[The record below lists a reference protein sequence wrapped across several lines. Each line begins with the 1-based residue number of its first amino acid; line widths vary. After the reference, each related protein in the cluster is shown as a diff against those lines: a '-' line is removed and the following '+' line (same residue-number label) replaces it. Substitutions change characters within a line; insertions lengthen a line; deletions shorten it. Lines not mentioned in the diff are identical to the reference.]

1 MINWFKLDY
10 LFSNN
15 LWPITT
21 NVFRA
26 AVGIYIL
33 IFVLAIIFSIL
44 RKKDRFSGP
53 YKRAMQKI
61 STWCFSFS
69 IVGLILMF
77 FRHQLI
83 PYLGMRAWT
92 MIWFIICI
100 AWMIYIIKYIV
111 INIPKQKKDL
121 KIREEFE
128 KYLP

>member
-1 MINWFKLDY
+1 M
-10 LFSNN
+10 
-15 LWPITT
+15 WPITT
-21 NVFRA
+21 NVFRI

-33 IFVLAIIFSIL
+33 IFALAIIFSLL
-44 RKKDRFSGP
+44 RKKQTITVSYR
-53 YKRAMQKI
+53 KAMQKL

-83 PYLGMRAWT
+83 PYLGMRVWS

-100 AWMIYIIKYIV
+100 VWMLYIIKYIFV
-111 INIPKQKKDL
+111 NIPKQRKDL

-128 KYLP
+128 KYIP